1 MLGMTLVTHQTGPE
15 GKEVKRVYIEEGA
28 DIARELYL
36 GMLVDRNTGRVTV
49 MASTEGGMEIE
60 EVAEKTP
67 EKILTATIDPAN
79 GLQAFHARRP
89 AFGLGLKGTQ
99 VSAAVRFLRALS
111 ASFVALA
118 ATTAELQ

>member
-36 GMLVDRNTGRVTV
+36 GMLVDRNTGRVPA
-49 MASTEGGMEIE
+49 MASTEGGLEIE

-67 EKILTATIDPAN
+67 EQTLTAAIDTAT
-79 GLQAFHARRP
+79 GLQASVGIAQNRERVC
-89 AFGLGLKGTQ
+89 Q
-99 VSAAVRFLRALS
+99 VVEISV
-111 ASFVALA
+111 VAGSVK
-118 ATTAELQ
+118 